1 MKKKQQKVQLVLFV
15 TGLFLFIA
23 TYLYYPSINQVK
35 SPDKVTEKKDDEAII
50 VQDGQNTSFENIEYQ
65 GVYNLNNTFTVK
77 SEKAYILDENSD
89 LVYMTNMHVILY
101 LDEGRVVNITSSEG
115 KYNKL
120 TYDCIFEKN
129 VKATD
134 GDTKINAENLDLLA
148 TQDTVAIYNK
158 VFLQHNDGS
167 LQADKIDY
175 NFETKNFKVSMF
187 NDKKIKMK
195 IIR

>member
-23 TYLYYPSINQVK
+23 TYLYYPSIDRIK
-35 SPDKVTEKKDDEAII
+35 SSNKVIEKDDEKKI
-50 VQDGQNTSFENIEYQ
+50 VKSDQDTSFENIEYQ

-77 SEKAYILDENSD
+77 SKKAYILNENPD
-89 LVYMTNMHVILY
+89 LIYMTDMHVILY
-101 LDEGRVVNITSSEG
+101 LDEGRIVNITSNKG
-115 KYNKL
+115 KYNKF
-120 TYDCIFEKN
+120 TYDCIFEQN

-134 GDTKINAENLDLLA
+134 GDTKIFAENLDLLA
-148 TQDTVAIYNK
+148 AEDSITIYNK
-158 VFLQHNDGS
+158 VTLLHNDGR
-167 LQADKIDY
+167 LKADKIKY
-175 NFETKNFKVSMF
+175 NLETKNFRVSMF

>member
-23 TYLYYPSINQVK
+23 TYLYYPSIDRIKSSNKVIEKEEEKKIVK
-35 SPDKVTEKKDDEAII
+35 SD
-50 VQDGQNTSFENIEYQ
+50 QDTSFENIEYQ

-77 SEKAYILDENSD
+77 SKKAYILNENPD
-89 LVYMTNMHVILY
+89 LIYMTDMHVILY
-101 LDEGRVVNITSSEG
+101 LDEGRIVNITSNKG
-115 KYNKL
+115 KYNKF
-120 TYDCIFEKN
+120 TYDCIFEQN

-134 GDTKINAENLDLLA
+134 GDTKIFAENLDLLA
-148 TQDTVAIYNK
+148 AEDSITIYNK
-158 VFLQHNDGS
+158 VTLLHNDGR
-167 LQADKIDY
+167 LKADKIKY
-175 NFETKNFKVSMF
+175 NLETKNFRVSMF